1 MDMCLTKKELQN
13 SQIYLKE
20 KTMNVSTAVLERRA
34 EKMFDSSF
42 VITDEQVTQ
51 LLEKAIL
58 SPTAFNI
65 QNWRIVRVKDP
76 ELRQK
81 IRGVAWNQDKVT
93 DASLLLVLCAD
104 LNAWVKDPARYWAGA
119 PQMYQDM
126 LIPAIDAYYREK
138 PQVQRDEAM
147 RSCGLLAMSI
157 MLLAQEQGWHSCP
170 MDGFDFDAV
179 GKLINLPDGY
189 VVSMMIAVGS
199 RSQESFPRT
208 GKLPLAEV
216 LVENSF

>member
-1 MDMCLTKKELQN
+1 
-13 SQIYLKE
+13 
-20 KTMNVSTAVLERRA
+20 MNVSTAVLERRA

>member
-1 MDMCLTKKELQN
+1 MCLTKKELQD

-147 RSCGLLAMSI
+147 RSCGCLLYTSP
-157 MLLAQEQGWHSCP
+157 S
-170 MDGFDFDAV
+170 
-179 GKLINLPDGY
+179 
-189 VVSMMIAVGS
+189 
-199 RSQESFPRT
+199 PRD
-208 GKLPLAEV
+208 
-216 LVENSF
+216 

>member
-1 MDMCLTKKELQN
+1 MD
-13 SQIYLKE
+13 
-20 KTMNVSTAVLERRA
+20 VSTAIQERRA
-34 EKMFDSSF
+34 EKIFDPAFTIS
-42 VITDEQVTQ
+42 EQQVTD

-65 QNWRIVRVKDP
+65 QNWRIVNVKEP
-76 ELRQK
+76 ALRQK
-81 IRGVAWNQDKVT
+81 IREVAWNQDKVT
-93 DASLLLVLCAD
+93 DASLLFVLCAD
-104 LNAWVKDPARYWAGA
+104 LNAWIKEPSRYWAGA

-126 LIPAIDAYYREK
+126 LIPAIDAYYRDK

-157 MLLAQEQGWHSCP
+157 MLLVQEQGWHSCP

-179 GKLINLPDGY
+179 GKLINLPDDH
-189 VVSMMIAVGS
+189 VVSMMIAVGR

-216 LVENSF
+216 FIENSF

>member
-1 MDMCLTKKELQN
+1 
-13 SQIYLKE
+13 
-20 KTMNVSTAVLERRA
+20 MNVSTAIQERRA
-34 EKMFDSSF
+34 EKMFDPAFTIS
-42 VITDEQVTQ
+42 EQQTND

-65 QNWRIVRVKDP
+65 QNWRIVNVKDP
-76 ELRQK
+76 ALRQK
-81 IRGVAWNQDKVT
+81 IREVAWNQDKVT

-104 LNAWVKDPARYWAGA
+104 LNAWAKEPARYWAGA
-119 PQMYQDM
+119 PQMYQGM
-126 LIPAIDAYYREK
+126 LIPAIDAYYRDK

-179 GKLINLPDGY
+179 GKLINLPDDHVIGL
-189 VVSMMIAVGS
+189 MIAVGS
-199 RSQESFPRT
+199 RAQESFPRT
-208 GKLPLAEV
+208 GKLPLAKV
-216 LVENSF
+216 HVENSF

>member
-1 MDMCLTKKELQN
+1 MK
-13 SQIYLKE
+13 
-20 KTMNVSTAVLERRA
+20 VSTAIQTRRS
-34 EKMFDSSF
+34 EKIFDPAF
-42 VITDEQVTQ
+42 VISDEEVIR
-51 LLEKAIL
+51 LLQTALL
-58 SPTAFNI
+58 SPTAFNL

-76 ELRQK
+76 ALRQK
-81 IRGVAWNQDKVT
+81 IREVAWNQDKVT
-93 DASLLLVLCAD
+93 DASLLFVLCAD
-104 LNAWVKDPARYWAGA
+104 LNAWSKEPARYWAGA

-126 LIPAIDAYYREK
+126 LIPAIDGYYRDK

-179 GKLINLPDGY
+179 GKLINLPDDH
-189 VVSMMIAVGS
+189 VVSMMLAVGR

-208 GKLPLAEV
+208 GKLPLDEV
-216 LVENSF
+216 FTEDSF

>member
-1 MDMCLTKKELQN
+1 MKFCSISKLIKLRE
-13 SQIYLKE
+13 I
-20 KTMNVSTAVLERRA
+20 TMNVSTAIQERRA
-34 EKMFDSSF
+34 EKMFDPAFTIS
-42 VITDEQVTQ
+42 EQQVTD
-51 LLEKAIL
+51 LLVKAML

-65 QNWRIVRVKDP
+65 QNWRIVNVKDP
-76 ELRQK
+76 ALRQR
-81 IRGVAWNQDKVT
+81 IREVAWNQDKVT
-93 DASLLLVLCAD
+93 DATLLFVLCAD
-104 LNAWVKDPARYWAGA
+104 LNAWAKEPARYWAGA

-126 LIPAIDAYYREK
+126 LIPAIDAYYRDK

-179 GKLINLPDGY
+179 GKLINLPDDH
-189 VVSMMIAVGS
+189 VVSLMIAVGS
-199 RSQESFPRT
+199 RAQESFPRT
-208 GKLPLAEV
+208 GKLSLAEV

>member
-1 MDMCLTKKELQN
+1 
-13 SQIYLKE
+13 
-20 KTMNVSTAVLERRA
+20 MNVSTAIQERRA
-34 EKMFDSSF
+34 EKMFDPSF
-42 VITDEQVTQ
+42 TISEHQVTE

-65 QNWRIVRVKDP
+65 QNWRIVNVKDP
-76 ELRQK
+76 ALRQK
-81 IRGVAWNQDKVT
+81 IREVAWNQDKVT
-93 DASLLLVLCAD
+93 DASLLFVICAD
-104 LNAWVKDPARYWAGA
+104 LNAWAKEPARYWAGA

-126 LIPAIDAYYREK
+126 LIPAIDAYYRDK

-179 GKLINLPDGY
+179 GKLINLPDDH
-189 VVSMMIAVGS
+189 VVSMMIAVGR

-208 GKLPLAEV
+208 GKLPRAEV
-216 LVENSF
+216 HVENSF

>member
-1 MDMCLTKKELQN
+1 
-13 SQIYLKE
+13 
-20 KTMNVSTAVLERRA
+20 MNVSTAIQERRA
-34 EKMFDSSF
+34 EKMFDPAFTIS
-42 VITDEQVTQ
+42 EQQVTD
-51 LLEKAIL
+51 LLEKAIQ

-65 QNWRIVRVKDP
+65 QNWRIVNIKDP
-76 ELRQK
+76 ALRQK
-81 IRGVAWNQDKVT
+81 IREVAWNQDKVT
-93 DASLLLVLCAD
+93 DASLLFVICAD
-104 LNAWVKDPARYWAGA
+104 LNAWVKEPARYWAGA

-126 LIPAIDAYYREK
+126 LIPAIDEYYRDK

-170 MDGFDFDAV
+170 MDGFDFEAV
-179 GKLINLPDGY
+179 GKLINLPDDH
-189 VVSMMIAVGS
+189 VVSMIIAVGI

-216 LVENSF
+216 VIENSF

>member
-1 MDMCLTKKELQN
+1 
-13 SQIYLKE
+13 
-20 KTMNVSTAVLERRA
+20 MNVSTAIQDRRA
-34 EKMFDSSF
+34 EKIFDPEF
-42 VITDEQVTQ
+42 VISVEEVSR
-51 LLEKAIL
+51 LLQTAIL
-58 SPTAFNI
+58 SPTAFNL
-65 QNWRIVRVKDP
+65 QNWRIVQVKDP
-76 ELRQK
+76 ALRQK
-81 IRGVAWNQDKVT
+81 IREVAWNQDKVT
-93 DASLLLVLCAD
+93 DASLLFVLCAD
-104 LNAWVKDPARYWAGA
+104 LNAWAKEPARYWAGA

-126 LIPAIDAYYREK
+126 LIPAIDGYYRDK

-179 GKLINLPDGY
+179 GKLINLPDDH

-208 GKLPLAEV
+208 GKLPLDEV
-216 LVENSF
+216 VIENSF